1 MSSTSYA
8 STDDGESQPH
18 TTSSR
23 THDAQALRLSSLG
36 GIGSAPLGV
45 IGTQSSQFAGNN
57 ALRLISTSIS
67 DDLSQKDKV
76 EARQFSAL
84 MPPTPPKR
92 TKATIHDDS
101 RRSKKFVYTEPPR
114 HTDNEYTT
122 DAQRQYVHHYGGMSP
137 APGPTMFPGG
147 WPAQGQPLR
156 PPQGHMFPQQGAH
169 AQNVPPHPHSMA
181 YRGKVQTR
189 PQLSIDAGGFPETIN
204 ISDGTE
210 LTYPSE
216 KTLNTSHAPR
226 KSGRRLH
233 SEPSSRSMALRGDL
247 QDLDVH
253 ELEDLIEHLDKRAKQ
268 LGSTRAD
275 IPKPFKY
282 LILYR
287 IGRGVNPPSHSHPRH
302 FTASRR
308 NSAPLYFDCPQWTKG
323 QDGSGVLRSQLPVTN
338 FDLYLEKNKD
348 ISFIVYKTYLV
359 PQDISKTQGARD
371 RQLSSHDLNEAV
383 VVNESIQPVNEALAN
398 AVEGLLGAKDE
409 YASILRSFEQTSE
422 LTAPYL
428 FVFHQRNEW
437 DSSRFPLPESS
448 HQQMAMLWEYILQS
462 QGAEYAAADSK
473 ISTGKI
479 TPQLLKYLFKPGQLL
494 VQRKDGEIQGWMC
507 EDWPEA
513 AWCIETASNM
523 QDSTADAKKHERL
536 KSHIEANPKWR
547 LDAWHW
553 EFDGEFHRKTCTLS
567 VFVGAENN
575 REHGVP
581 IDTLDIFPLE
591 YASDAIFYQL
601 RRRGRSFWECR
612 KRALVSYRGD
622 EDTNDSSLVS
632 KHVDLLDF
640 KICLV
645 DSLSDTSSRLRSVTW
660 LIWEHIRSCTKVMR
674 RNVAIARALP
684 VKSYPRKL
692 WTKTIH
698 QTRILNSC
706 SRQR

>member
-1 MSSTSYA
+1 MSS
-8 STDDGESQPH
+8 P
-18 TTSSR
+18 
-23 THDAQALRLSSLG
+23 THDAQALLLSNLG
-36 GIGSAPLGV
+36 GIGSAPLSV
-45 IGTQSSQFAGNN
+45 IGTQSSQAAGNN

-84 MPPTPPKR
+84 MRPTPPKR
-92 TKATIHDDS
+92 TKAIVHDDF
-101 RRSKKFVYTEPPR
+101 RRQKKFVYTEPPSNPYLI
-114 HTDNEYTT
+114 DDEYSKR
-122 DAQRQYVHHYGGMSP
+122 APRQESQHYGGMFP

-147 WPAQGQPLR
+147 WPAQGQPLP
-156 PPQGHMFPQQGAH
+156 PPQGHMFSQQGVH
-169 AQNVPPHPHSMA
+169 AQNVPPRPQSMTDH
-181 YRGKVQTR
+181 RKVQTR
-189 PQLSIDAGGFPETIN
+189 PQLSFDAGSFPETIT
-204 ISDGTE
+204 IDDGTE
-210 LTYPSE
+210 VTYPPG
-216 KTLNTSHAPR
+216 KTLNTSHAQR
-226 KSGRRLH
+226 KSRKRLH
-233 SEPSSRSMALRGDL
+233 SEMSSKSMTLRDDL
-247 QDLDVH
+247 QNLDVH

-287 IGRGVNPPSHSHPRH
+287 IGRGFNLPSHSHHRH
-302 FTASRR
+302 FTAGRR
-308 NSAPLYFDCPQWTKG
+308 NSAPLYFDRPQWTKG

-348 ISFIVYKTYLV
+348 ISFIVYKTYCV
-359 PQDISKTQGARD
+359 PQDIPKTQGAGD

-383 VVNESIQPVNEALAN
+383 VVDESIQPVNEALAN
-398 AVEGLLGAKDE
+398 AVEGLLEAKDE
-409 YASILRSFEQTSE
+409 YASILKSFEQTSE

-437 DSSRFPLPESS
+437 DSIRLPLPESS

-494 VQRKDGEIQGWMC
+494 VQSKDGEIQGWMC

-513 AWCIETASNM
+513 ARIETASNM
-523 QDSTADAKKHERL
+523 QNSTADAKKHERL

-547 LDAWHW
+547 LEAWHW
-553 EFDGEFHRKTCTLS
+553 EFDGEFHRKTDTLS
-567 VFVGAENN
+567 VSVGAENN
-575 REHGVP
+575 TEHGVP
-581 IDTLDIFPLE
+581 IDTLDIFPLQ
-591 YASDAIFYQL
+591 YASDATFDQL

-632 KHVDLLDF
+632 KHVDMLDF
-640 KICLV
+640 KICLI
-645 DSLSDTSSRLRSVTW
+645 DSLSDTSSRLRSVIW
-660 LIWEHIRSCTKVMR
+660 LIWEHIRSCTKVTR
-674 RNVAIARALP
+674 RNVAIARALL
-684 VKSYPRKL
+684 VKSYPRKP
-692 WTKTIH
+692 WRKTTH
-698 QTRILNSC
+698 QTRILNFC
-706 SRQR
+706 SHQR